1 MLRSTIVAVALALAV
16 TAAGADDKVE
26 PKVQTEKIKKLQ
38 KERRDLLKKALDLQ
52 LRRIENGTGGLGSA
66 VKTSKELLRAELDV
80 ATTAKERLA
89 AHEAHMELTKRAEKA
104 AVKAHD
110 AGGLTMFEL
119 TLVQADR
126 LEAEIG
132 WLKAGGVEKKE
143 KKDK

>member
-1 MLRSTIVAVALALAV
+1 MNRLVIAAVALALAV
-16 TAAGADDKVE
+16 SAAGAEDKVE

-52 LRRIENGTGGLGSA
+52 MRRIENGTGSIRGA
-66 VKTSKELLRAELDV
+66 VPTSKELLRAELDV

-89 AHEAHMELTKRAEKA
+89 AHEAHLELTKRAEKM

-126 LEAEIG
+126 REAEIG
-132 WLKAGGVEKKE
+132 WLKAGGQDKKA
-143 KKDK
+143 KKDE